1 MTHSKLMIIA
11 TEGEIVQAGQQIAT
25 VGGSDYATGY
35 HLHFELRDPK
45 GNQIDPLKLIVEFQ
59 S

>member
-1 MTHSKLMIIA
+1 MIIA

-25 VGGSDYATGY
+25 VGGSGYATGY

-59 S
+59 P